1 MLYVFNIS
9 VSLTCSLSI
18 FLTTKLLQMHVLC
31 TVIMSDDII
40 GVDVQSGSKIENYEL
55 RKKELIKI
63 NS

>member
-1 MLYVFNIS
+1 MRF
-9 VSLTCSLSI
+9 
-18 FLTTKLLQMHVLC
+18 VLC